1 MKHRLFCSLLALL
14 VPATVL
20 GADITVPRLNGDM
33 ILDGRLEE
41 PMWRMAVRL
50 PYTAFT
56 RWVANTYDKD
66 PTDFHLRFFHDS
78 RTLYVALV
86 SYDRY
91 VEADAAP
98 ENSDGLYSFSVATR
112 DGKLQHYRLRW
123 SANPPQASG
132 EMLDPGKWG
141 ARLRG
146 PFAEPARPG
155 GGYVF
160 EFAIPLASIGW
171 QPGNTIPV
179 NIIVHDHD
187 GMPSAQYQTPGAEF
201 VRFAWGSL
209 DNENRASYRTL
220 YLAP

>member
-1 MKHRLFCSLLALL
+1 MKHWLSCSVLSLL
-14 VPATVL
+14 VPMTAM
-20 GADITVPRLNGDM
+20 GADITAPRLDGNV

-41 PMWRMAVRL
+41 PMWRMAARL

-66 PTDFHLRFFHDS
+66 PTVFHLRFFHDGH
-78 RTLYVALV
+78 TLNVALV

-91 VEADAAP
+91 VEADIAP
-98 ENSDGLYSFSVATR
+98 VNSDGLYSFSVATR

-123 SANPPQASG
+123 SANPPQAGG

-146 PFAEPARPG
+146 PFAETARPG

-160 EFAIPLASIGW
+160 EFAIPLAAIGW
-171 QPGNTIPV
+171 QPGDTIPV

-187 GMPSAQYQTPGAEF
+187 GKPSAPYHTPGAEF
-201 VRFAWGSL
+201 ARFAWGSL
-209 DNENRASYRTL
+209 DNDKSASYRTL